1 MYMEHPKKMLILD
14 ILEVLRNH
22 SDCEHPLNQK
32 QIIEWLEKDYGMT
45 ADRKAVKRNLMDL
58 VECGYD
64 NISYDDT
71 KKRAGAGGETETLYT
86 NWYYEHDFSD
96 AELRLLIDGV
106 IFSRNIPRRQ
116 AGELIGRVERLG
128 SSFFADRTGN
138 ITAAERDLPENKEL
152 FLTIEVL
159 DEAIEKKR
167 KVSFMY
173 NDFGAD
179 KKMHPRCSGG
189 RPREYIVNPY
199 RIVAANG
206 NYYLVCNYD
215 KYDNLA
221 NYRIDMITGIRL
233 LEAKAKPKNQVRGL
247 EHGLDIPK
255 HMAEHVYMFA
265 GDSVRVTF
273 RMENSRSLI
282 SQIIDWFGTDVRFS
296 DTDKDELTVSVI
308 VNRDAMRVWALQYAR
323 FVTVTEP
330 QDLAQQI
337 KQDLETAL
345 EKYESESME
354 E

>member
-1 MYMEHPKKMLILD
+1 MILTAD
-14 ILEVLRNH
+14 IVVIPFFDPVLRRTDISSVVFPEELLRKPRLRNITIAVQQ
-22 SDCEHPLNQK
+22 PLRL
-32 QIIEWLEKDYGMT
+32 IDF
-45 ADRKAVKRNLMDL
+45 MDL

-173 NDFGAD
+173 NDFGVD

-221 NYRIDMITGIRL
+221 NYRIDMLAYRFYRQPKVILTLFIERL
-233 LEAKAKPKNQVRGL
+233 KYV
-247 EHGLDIPK
+247 I
-255 HMAEHVYMFA
+255 
-265 GDSVRVTF
+265 
-273 RMENSRSLI
+273 LI
-282 SQIIDWFGTDVRFS
+282 N
-296 DTDKDELTVSVI
+296 LMPASVI
-308 VNRDAMRVWALQYAR
+308 ALGLPMLLYLTGGTSELLNYAVL
-323 FVTVTEP
+323 FVSIITMSS
-330 QDLAQQI
+330 
-337 KQDLETAL
+337 
-345 EKYESESME
+345 YE
-354 E
+354 